1 MINLQIDIQMF
12 SEFIPEVFLTLL
24 ILLPPKISP
33 LSTQVQPGKVWKLL
47 IQDVLKEHQD
57 QVLCF
62 GVSHVIHSDAELGH
76 EDVVLG
82 GRSAQEQDR
91 LVALLNVLVDG
102 VEVAYMPSVRSS
114 SPNAILSKFGCLLSN
129 PGLRM
134 FVAHSLS
141 PSRNIILIS

>member
-12 SEFIPEVFLTLL
+12 SEFIPEVFLTLF

-33 LSTQVQPGKVWKLL
+33 LSTQVQPGKVRKLL

-62 GVSHVIHSDAELGH
+62 GVSHVIHCDAELGH
-76 EDVVLG
+76 EDVVLD

-91 LVALLNVLVDG
+91 LVALLNIFVDS
-102 VEVAYMPSVRSS
+102 VEVVHAQRQVGITKCNSVKVWKST
-114 SPNAILSKFGCLLSN
+114 IQ

-134 FVAHSLS
+134 FIAHSVSLS
-141 PSRNIILIS
+141 KNIMLIS